1 MNFLSLSLIFFY
13 WTVSSFSIYCP
24 NYKNTSLSVTFDRSV
39 VFSVF
44 SCFSTNKTDRHDITE
59 MLLKVALNPL
69 TLTLLKYQTIESV
82 YLKTG
87 PNLLNIIELKLTFEV
102 STGCGT

>member
-1 MNFLSLSLIFFY
+1 
-13 WTVSSFSIYCP
+13 
-24 NYKNTSLSVTFDRSV
+24 
-39 VFSVF
+39 
-44 SCFSTNKTDRHDITE
+44 